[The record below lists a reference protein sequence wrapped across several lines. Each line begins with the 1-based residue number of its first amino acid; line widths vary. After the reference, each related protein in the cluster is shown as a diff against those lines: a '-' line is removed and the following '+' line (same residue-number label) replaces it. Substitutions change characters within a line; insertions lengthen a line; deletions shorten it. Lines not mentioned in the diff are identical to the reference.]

1 MAERKVCT
9 YFLENRCTYGEKCR
23 NSHQIEQTHYEK
35 PNETSREEW
44 ERDYHVIKEL
54 SPGEYDSFID
64 VFYCKEY
71 VECSNEFCGRKASRI
86 TNKKI
91 TTCCS
96 GCRTLDGHTKDCNL
110 NSDLMKYG

>member
-1 MAERKVCT
+1 MD
-9 YFLENRCTYGEKCR
+9 N
-23 NSHQIEQTHYEK
+23 
-35 PNETSREEW
+35 SREEF
-44 ERDYHVIKEL
+44 EQSYPIIETFT
-54 SPGEYDSFID
+54 PGEYDSFID
-64 VFYCKEY
+64 VFCSSEY
-71 VECSNEFCGRKASRI
+71 IECSNEFCGRNSART

>member
-44 ERDYHVIKEL
+44 ERDYPGLGFEEL
-54 SPGEYDSFID
+54 APAEYESFVD
-64 VFYCKEY
+64 VFYSGGY
-71 VECSNEFCGRKASRI
+71 TGCGNGYCDRKS
-86 TNKKI
+86 NKKI
-91 TTCCS
+91 NKCCG
-96 GCRTLDGHTKDCNL
+96 GCGTSAGHSKDCNL
-110 NSDLMKYG
+110 IKYLMKYG